1 MLRPKQEMTVA
12 WPRVLERTEDSRHL
26 LETELPRTADRM
38 NGGGRELEKVRS
50 QGCLLGFWYQK
61 LSR

>member
-1 MLRPKQEMTVA
+1 MLWPKQEMMVA

-38 NGGGRELEKVRS
+38 NGGRELEQVRS

>member
-1 MLRPKQEMTVA
+1 MMVA

-26 LETELPRTADRM
+26 LETELPRTPDRM
-38 NGGGRELEKVRS
+38 NGGRELEKVRS